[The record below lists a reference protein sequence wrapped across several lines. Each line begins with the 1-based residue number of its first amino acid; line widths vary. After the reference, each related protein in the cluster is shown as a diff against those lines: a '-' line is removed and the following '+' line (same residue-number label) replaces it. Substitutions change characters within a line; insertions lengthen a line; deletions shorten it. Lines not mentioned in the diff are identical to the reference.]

1 MPEPEQNDVNSVQP
15 VTEQSVEQS
24 VAQAEGVPV
33 ESLTTQVP
41 FNEDPKIQDYIKR
54 QVEKATEPLTLQNQQ
69 YQQALMAQQ
78 AQQQPQGGQQE
89 QINAYLASKGI
100 DPEYA
105 TPSQMTQVFIEIQR
119 EAMNNMQNQ
128 FQEQKIMSQYPD
140 MNNVLGGSNPIT
152 GQIMPSS
159 ALTNYIQR
167 HPEQLQAVQSNLA
180 TAQGKALVYQTI
192 VNDPEYRKTQ
202 LNDVTIPA
210 ETKQAQAMINN
221 ANSMAS
227 ISNAGTPGAMDK
239 TAALTAMTPEQ
250 FQAHKDAIIARG

>member
-1 MPEPEQNDVNSVQP
+1 MPEPEQNDANSVQP
-15 VTEQSVEQS
+15 VTEQSVEQPI
-24 VAQAEGVPV
+24 AQAEGVPV
-33 ESLTTQVP
+33 ESLTTPVP
-41 FNEDPKIQDYIKR
+41 FNEDPKIQEYIKR

-78 AQQQPQGGQQE
+78 AQPQQQGGQQE

-119 EAMNNMQNQ
+119 EAMQNMDNK
-128 FQEQKIMSQYPD
+128 FQEQRLMSQYPD
-140 MNNVLGGSNPIT
+140 MNKVIGGSNPMT
-152 GQIMPSS
+152 GQLMPSV
-159 ALTNYIQR
+159 ALNNYIQR
-167 HPEQLQAVQSNLA
+167 HPEQLQAVQANLGS
-180 TAQGKALVYQTI
+180 AQGKALVYQTI

-239 TAALTAMTPEQ
+239 TAALTAMTDEQ
-250 FQAHKDAIIARG
+250 FAAHKQSIIARA

>member
-1 MPEPEQNDVNSVQP
+1 M
-15 VTEQSVEQS
+15 
-24 VAQAEGVPV
+24 
-33 ESLTTQVP
+33 ESLTTPVP
-41 FNEDPKIQDYIKR
+41 FNEDPKIQEYIKR

-69 YQQALMAQQ
+69 YQQALIAAQQ
-78 AQQQPQGGQQE
+78 AQPQQQGGQQE

-119 EAMNNMQNQ
+119 EAMQNMDNK
-128 FQEQKIMSQYPD
+128 FQEQRLMSQYPD
-140 MNNVLGGSNPIT
+140 MNKVIGGSNPMT
-152 GQIMPSS
+152 GQLMPSA
-159 ALTNYIQR
+159 ALNNYIQR
-167 HPEQLQAVQSNLA
+167 HPEQLQAVQANLS

-221 ANSMAS
+221 ANSIAS

-239 TAALTAMTPEQ
+239 TAALQGMNDEQ
-250 FQAHKDAIIARG
+250 FAAHKQSIIARA